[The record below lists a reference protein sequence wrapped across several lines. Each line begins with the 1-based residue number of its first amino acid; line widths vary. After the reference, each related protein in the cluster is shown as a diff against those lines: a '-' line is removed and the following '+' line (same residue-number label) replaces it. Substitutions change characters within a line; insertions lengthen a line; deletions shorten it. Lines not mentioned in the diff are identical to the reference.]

1 MSSLS
6 RQNGKPES
14 SDPTQKVLIGVIVG
28 AVLATLIFLIVC
40 ALLVLNAQQ
49 VGAPVEVLRDLFI
62 ILLAL
67 SMILIMTAIT
77 VLVIQIA
84 RFVNLMVNEVQP
96 IIHTASDTVNTVRG
110 TAEFL
115 SRHVTEPVVNIAGV
129 VGGVSKV
136 VGDVD
141 ALRKAAG
148 IVMQATAAAS
158 PTGAR
163 AQSNPAPEPPPAP
176 PAQTEPTETGSDAVD
191 AKTAAAPDNF

>member
-1 MSSLS
+1 MSSLP
-6 RQNGKPES
+6 RQNENQDSADPGK
-14 SDPTQKVLIGVIVG
+14 KLIIG
-28 AVLATLIFLIVC
+28 AVAAAVVATLGFLILC
-40 ALLVLNAQQ
+40 GLLVIYADTL
-49 VGAPVEVLRDLFI
+49 GIKVEILRDLFI

-77 VLVIQIA
+77 VLIIQIA
-84 RFVNLMVNEVQP
+84 RFVNLMTNEVQP

-115 SRHVTEPVVNIAGV
+115 SRHVTEPVVNVAGV
-129 VGGVSKV
+129 IGGVSKV

-148 IVMQATAAAS
+148 IVMQATAAGS

-163 AQSNPAPEPPPAP
+163 AQSNPAAEPAP
-176 PAQTEPTETGSDAVD
+176 PPTAPAETKPETESTDG
-191 AKTAAAPDNF
+191 KTAPTPDNF